1 MENTFSHKY
10 LFRVPSF
17 PYDGCKQPPLG
28 GPSEGQLDINTQLG
42 HVEACCS

>member
-10 LFRVPSF
+10 LFRFPSF
-17 PYDGCKQPPLG
+17 PYDGCKHPPLG
-28 GPSEGQLDINTQLG
+28 GLSEGQLDINTLLG